1 MLNIYVTHTI
11 KKLLRNQAGVAALE
25 LAFVLPIFILLMFG
39 GFEAWHY
46 IMSDQRA
53 DRVSSSVADLAS
65 RIQDAASEP
74 VINDILDGG
83 AFIGKPVDFTN
94 DAVIRLT
101 AVNGGDSHIAPAERN
116 KILWCRIFGDPT
128 IAASTLGA
136 VNSTADLSSISTAPA
151 ILNDESTLLVA
162 EVAVKYTS
170 TFMSDILPNQ
180 VIKRVAIY
188 PARSGAVY
196 TLPVGGAGAHPCP

>member
-1 MLNIYVTHTI
+1 MRD
-11 KKLLRNQAGVAALE
+11 KAGIAAVE
-25 LAFVLPIFILLMFG
+25 FVFVLPIFILLMFG

-65 RIQDAASEP
+65 RIQDSVSEP

-83 AFIGKPVDFTN
+83 AFIGKPIDFTSN
-94 DAVIRLT
+94 AVIRLS
-101 AVNGGDSHIAPAERN
+101 AVNSGDSHVAPADRN
-116 KILWCRIFGDPT
+116 KILWCRIFGDPA
-128 IAASTLGA
+128 IASSALGA
-136 VNSTADLSSISTAPA
+136 VNSTADLSSISTSAA
-151 ILNDESTLLVA
+151 IVNDESTLLVA

-170 TFMSDILPNQ
+170 TFMSDILPTQ

-188 PARSGAVY
+188 PARSGAIY
-196 TLPVGGAGAHPCP
+196 TLPTGGAGAHPCP